1 MTKIE
6 KKYKNIK
13 KYIDKLSLCF
23 YNELVDLRQQ
33 AYGGVAQLARACGSY
48 PQCRGFKSLL
58 RYFFLWPVG
67 QAVKTRPSHGRIKG
81 STPLRVSVSEKI
93 NLSIVKTMEV

>member
-58 RYFFLWPVG
+58 RYFSSLARWSSG
-67 QAVKTRPSHGRIKG
+67 QDAT
-81 STPLRVSVSEKI
+81 
-93 NLSIVKTMEV
+93 LSRSNQGFDSLTGQCE